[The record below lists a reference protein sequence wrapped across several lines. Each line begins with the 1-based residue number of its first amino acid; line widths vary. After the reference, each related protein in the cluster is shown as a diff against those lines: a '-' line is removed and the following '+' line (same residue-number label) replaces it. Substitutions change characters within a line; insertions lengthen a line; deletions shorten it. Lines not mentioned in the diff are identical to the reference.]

1 MNNRRAVLSIGNTNA
16 YLGLFSDTGDEFYSA
31 GKKYFEYASNHSFN
45 SLYAVSVSQRHS
57 REILPEAEQY
67 FADIEI
73 LTKDKDRLQTRYSVD
88 DMGIDR
94 FMNIYYIQRNRIY
107 PSLIIDAGTADTFD
121 FIDSDGMHIGGMI
134 IPGTSAM
141 NSALSYKTEI
151 PPVDITADID
161 VMGTDTR
168 SAVSSGIY
176 SLWINGVMYFIE
188 LAGKTLGH
196 ADIIVTGGNG
206 ASIKEMIRETQFIP
220 HLTLKGIN
228 RYAEDIYCSE

>member
-1 MNNRRAVLSIGNTNA
+1 MNNSRAVLSIGNTNS
-16 YLGLFSDTGDEFYSA
+16 YLGLFSDRGDEFYSA
-31 GKKYFEYASNHSFN
+31 EKKYFKYASNQSFN

-73 LTKDKDRLQTRYSVD
+73 LTKDKDRLWTQYSVE

-121 FIDSDGMHIGGMI
+121 FIDSNGMHLGGMI

-141 NSALSYKTEI
+141 NCALSYKTEV
-151 PPVDITADID
+151 PPVDITADIN

-176 SLWINGVMYFIE
+176 SLWINGILYFIE
-188 LAGKTLGH
+188 LAKKTLGEP
-196 ADIIVTGGNG
+196 DIIVTGGNG
-206 ASIKEMIRETQFIP
+206 ASIREMIKETQLIP

-228 RYAEDIYCSE
+228 RYAQDVYCSE